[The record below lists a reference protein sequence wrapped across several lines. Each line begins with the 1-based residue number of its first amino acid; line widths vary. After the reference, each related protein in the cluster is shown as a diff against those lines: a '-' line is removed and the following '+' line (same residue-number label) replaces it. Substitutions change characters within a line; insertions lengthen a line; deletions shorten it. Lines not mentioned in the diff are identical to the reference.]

1 MCPGCATPYP
11 LEERFCSRCGM
22 PLVYSG
28 ADSAPESER
37 RERARKIRPQ
47 YVEGELVGVA
57 RGRNQAEAEFIQGLL
72 LEEGVPSL
80 LRRSRGFD
88 VPDYLAAGPRDVL
101 VPASGAATARDV
113 LLQAELLPSQ
123 DASGVA
129 SPVRLLIGLLA
140 AVVVV
145 AVVLWLGT
153 ELIG

>member
-1 MCPGCATPYP
+1 M
-11 LEERFCSRCGM
+11 
-22 PLVYSG
+22 
-28 ADSAPESER
+28 
-37 RERARKIRPQ
+37 
-47 YVEGELVGVA
+47 
-57 RGRNQAEAEFIQGLL
+57 
-72 LEEGVPSL
+72 
-80 LRRSRGFD
+80 
-88 VPDYLAAGPRDVL
+88 
-101 VPASGAATARDV
+101 PASGAATARDV